1 MKFRSYV
8 AIRFTTE
15 VEVEAD
21 NEEAAIQKIK
31 TMDGLELVEDAD
43 GPEIEV
49 QDIFPSYP
57 SEEG

>member
-1 MKFRSYV
+1 MKFRSYI

-49 QDIFPSYP
+49 QDILPSNP